1 MQRVRRFGVLFHTS
15 SQFAIYTRQI
25 SGYSVAYTPKSE
37 VNNRMQWIWYIL
49 SGQQV
54 SFSPKCFGIQ
64 CVCTDRRASAS
75 LLDLQK
81 SFDQIEKIG
90 LSSPYADSI
99 RQCFTIQ
106 TNSDFYYSV
115 YIYAGDEDY
124 RGRAV
129 QCNWQSQRV
138 LAAYHN
144 SSGRYVSAK
153 CLIPCRIFCIF
164 NGILIKRMI
173 KKWEKLLLK
182 NFAEGFFTR
191 RFFPSFEYFFS
202 SSALSLHFGF
212 PYILKHACAQYSL
225 LLLL

>member
-1 MQRVRRFGVLFHTS
+1 M
-15 SQFAIYTRQI
+15 
-25 SGYSVAYTPKSE
+25 
-37 VNNRMQWIWYIL
+37 
-49 SGQQV
+49 

-64 CVCTDRRASAS
+64 YVCTDRRASAS
-75 LLDLQK
+75 LLDSQK

-106 TNSDFYYSV
+106 TNSDFYCSV
-115 YIYAGDEDY
+115 YIYAGDGDY

-129 QCNWQSQRV
+129 RCNWQSQRV

-144 SSGRYVSAK
+144 SSGWYVSAK
-153 CLIPCRIFCIF
+153 CLIPYRVLCIF

-191 RFFPSFEYFFS
+191 RFFSFFWIYFFS

-212 PYILKHACAQYSL
+212 SYILKHACA
-225 LLLL
+225 